1 MNARV
6 SLALLALATTA
17 AEAQEAAPA
26 TYEVTSAAI
35 APGGDEVRLVT
46 SFGGTVGAT
55 LRTGKGEPKT
65 LAKADSVG
73 AIEVA
78 HGKVVVAL
86 ATMETKPFRVVAGDK
101 TYDVARPNK
110 TASMP
115 FAMGMTS
122 TPKGFTVFFQEVEVN
137 NPNEAHTYMLLL
149 DKDGKPDGAAK
160 EVAVPWWL
168 ADAQWNGAG
177 YHLAL
182 YYAGEMRGSRLSMVS
197 LTEAGV
203 PQQHP
208 DWASQP
214 GQLSDLHLVADGKKI
229 LAYYRGGVG
238 DKLYVTDVTTIGQ
251 WGGNAQAAKDLG
263 ALDATASIAIDE
275 KGQPVRVKA
284 LAKVEKKVVVEKKK
298 KVEKPKKK

>member
-1 MNARV
+1 MDARA
-6 SLALLALATTA
+6 SLALLVFMASPAMAQGADPAT
-17 AEAQEAAPA
+17 

-46 SFGGTVGAT
+46 SFGGTIGAT
-55 LRTGKGEPKT
+55 LRIGKGEAKT

-73 AIEVA
+73 AVEVA

-86 ATMETKPFRVVAGDK
+86 ATMETKPFRIHAGEK
-101 TYDVARPNK
+101 SYEVARPNK

-122 TPKGFTVFFQEVEVN
+122 TPTGFTVFFQEVEVG

-149 DKDGKPDGAAK
+149 DKEGKPDGAAK

-168 ADAQWNGAG
+168 ADAQWNGKG

-197 LTEAGV
+197 LSEAGA
-203 PQQHP
+203 PEQHP

-214 GQLSDLHLVADGKKI
+214 GQLSDMHLVADGGKI

-238 DKLYVTDVTTIGQ
+238 DKLYVTDVTKIGQ
-251 WGGNAQAAKDLG
+251 WAQTPQAAKDLG
-263 ALDATASIAIDE
+263 ALDATASIAIND

-284 LAKVEKKVVVEKKK
+284 LAAAKVEKKVVEKK
-298 KVEKPKKK
+298 VQKPKKK

>member
-17 AEAQEAAPA
+17 AEAQEAAPT

-55 LRTGKGEPKT
+55 LRIGKGEAKT

-73 AIEVA
+73 AVEVA

-86 ATMETKPFRVVAGDK
+86 ATMDTKPFRVVAGDK
-101 TYDVARPNK
+101 SYEIARPNK

-122 TPKGFTVFFQEVEVN
+122 TPTGFTVFFQEVEVN
-137 NPNEAHTYMLLL
+137 NPSEAHTYMLLL

-168 ADAQWNGAG
+168 ADAQWNAGG

-214 GQLSDLHLVADGKKI
+214 GQLSDMHLVADGKKI

-251 WGGNAQAAKDLG
+251 WGANAQPAKDLG
-263 ALDATASIAIDE
+263 ALDATASIAIND

-284 LAKVEKKVVVEKKK
+284 LAPAKVEKVVEKK